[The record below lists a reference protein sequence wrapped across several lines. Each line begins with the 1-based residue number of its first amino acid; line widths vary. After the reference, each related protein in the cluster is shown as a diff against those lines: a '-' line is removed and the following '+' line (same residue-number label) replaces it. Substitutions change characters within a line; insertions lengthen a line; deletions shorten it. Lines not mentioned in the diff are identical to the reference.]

1 MDQMEFT
8 DTDRGFVLNFCVVY
22 FCVVKTHNHLTS
34 SNPMKFENYLIK
46 FNTLVTLMEV

>member
-1 MDQMEFT
+1 MEFT
-8 DTDRGFVLNFCVVY
+8 DTDRGFVLN